1 MSITA
6 PRRGS
11 IHQGLKPCTVSMVGS
26 HTGAPDGTF
35 VPDTLLELDPES
47 PPDTLLEL
55 TPENLLEL
63 TGEPAGTHRRTSWN
77 SPNTLPETPPETLEP
92 EPQPGSHNSIFEQ
105 PIT

>member
-11 IHQGLKPCTVSMVGS
+11 IRQGLKPCTVSMVGS
-26 HTGAPDGTF
+26 HTGAPAGTF

-63 TGEPAGTHRRTSWN
+63 TGEPAGTHRILYRKHHRKLS
-77 SPNTLPETPPETLEP
+77 SL
-92 EPQPGSHNSIFEQ
+92 SHSQAHTILFSSNQ
-105 PIT
+105 